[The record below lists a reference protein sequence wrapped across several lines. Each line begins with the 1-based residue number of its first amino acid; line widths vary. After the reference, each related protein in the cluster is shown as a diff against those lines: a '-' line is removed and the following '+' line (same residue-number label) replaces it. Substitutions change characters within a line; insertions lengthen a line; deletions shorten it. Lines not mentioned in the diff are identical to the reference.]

1 MADLKLVRITK
12 GDTQTVLINKLNQNF
27 GRILSSGGGTY
38 GRTGQAG
45 TIGNPGLTGPTG
57 DYGSPGIRGSKWF
70 VSNLE
75 PPTGLTG
82 YYDGDH
88 WVVSTDDFKDYIL
101 TGGVW
106 TPSGLFL
113 TGTQFFTKIEDIKDR
128 TGDQTKNAIVEFTST
143 PSSTTM
149 VLSDTTTSTSYGNSQ
164 YSKFQISTI
173 GSAGRNVLE
182 FSKSELQDGTGA
194 EASKHPYF
202 AWEFDATPN
211 DYSLVW
217 GMTGGG
223 FFLSAS
229 DLAMIS
235 QTSDFEI
242 GVTGAIIFDN
252 SSSLFQF
259 SKENIEVSTGSD
271 FYLSS
276 TSTSLGAT
284 GLSLSGSLKI
294 NSDSATVPGVT
305 SDSYI
310 TDGGNVRITYTT
322 PSSLNLQD
330 SQISL
335 VNVVHDSI
343 TNPLFLSTADG
354 ETRFANLSESYNQDL
369 TVLSGATGAYTR
381 GGTGYYINWASVSP
395 APVGPT
401 ADRSLAYFNTVIVS
415 PSGLTGGG
423 TAGNPF
429 NGVSFL
435 GTYGSGMNNNP
446 LAKMIE
452 ENRSFSLTVTGTTQ
466 DHSFKAVG
474 IGTYSNPASPF
485 PNPSVGSEWQI
496 LPFASPTVTFHV
508 MRLPN
513 NGATGS
519 WRVFFEANKFSG
531 LLYEA

>member
-75 PPTGLTG
+75 PPAGLTG

-259 SKENIEVSTGSD
+259 SKACS
-271 FYLSS
+271 
-276 TSTSLGAT
+276 
-284 GLSLSGSLKI
+284 
-294 NSDSATVPGVT
+294 
-305 SDSYI
+305 
-310 TDGGNVRITYTT
+310 
-322 PSSLNLQD
+322 
-330 SQISL
+330 
-335 VNVVHDSI
+335 
-343 TNPLFLSTADG
+343 
-354 ETRFANLSESYNQDL
+354 
-369 TVLSGATGAYTR
+369 
-381 GGTGYYINWASVSP
+381 
-395 APVGPT
+395 
-401 ADRSLAYFNTVIVS
+401 
-415 PSGLTGGG
+415 
-423 TAGNPF
+423 
-429 NGVSFL
+429 
-435 GTYGSGMNNNP
+435 
-446 LAKMIE
+446 
-452 ENRSFSLTVTGTTQ
+452 
-466 DHSFKAVG
+466 
-474 IGTYSNPASPF
+474 
-485 PNPSVGSEWQI
+485 
-496 LPFASPTVTFHV
+496 
-508 MRLPN
+508 
-513 NGATGS
+513 
-519 WRVFFEANKFSG
+519 
-531 LLYEA
+531 